1 MPTQEELLEGF
12 TIGDWEILPGQG
24 VFRRGEEEVR
34 PEPLVFKVLY
44 SLALRD
50 GDCVTRDDLVADAW
64 DGRPTADDPINRSI
78 AQLRGHLDD
87 KNRPHQYVET
97 LHRRGYRLMKPV
109 ELRRERPK
117 PPGDEPVQVGR
128 GRWKVIAAIM
138 ALGLVVTIAL
148 TNWPATEP
156 DVRSIAVLPI
166 ENLSGDPG
174 KQYIVEGIKT
184 VLVRNLAEIPE
195 LSIKNTRVRYELE
208 PAEIAA
214 ELEVESILT
223 GAVQLQ
229 GAKLRVTY
237 LISRGSD
244 NVTIGSGEVKGNL
257 DDVYSLQGRLAAAV
271 RADLVST
278 EGPELITKEPPD
290 SRAFDSY
297 MRGIH
302 ALEHRGEAD
311 NLETAIALFRESIE
325 LDEYYGPAFL
335 SLATAY
341 ALMPYYRDA
350 SAEEMNRLAVMTV
363 EKGVAVDSKIEDA
376 AAAIYGSYYHN
387 QKMWSESEAA
397 YKKAVSASVLDST
410 SFTWYSRLLASVGRL
425 DDALVQA
432 LAAVEI
438 DPLNAINNSRV
449 AIMYTWLGNSA
460 EAHKFFKRAKSLGA
474 KGVLPHDLPYA
485 LLLLRDGR
493 YAEANDIAV
502 ESSTTESI
510 DPKWVRPVFEAFR
523 DPAMSSAGL
532 RALDMAL
539 EEDALAAE
547 VQVVARTVLG
557 DIDGAMAIASE
568 LERPGETFQ
577 MDLLFTPELQGLR
590 EHPEFMPLLESL
602 GVIDYWREAGCTFN
616 GHKALCNRD

>member
-24 VFRRGEEEVR
+24 LFRRGEEEVR

-109 ELRRERPK
+109 ELRRERPE
-117 PPGDEPVQVGR
+117 PPGDEPIQVGR
-128 GRWKVIAAIM
+128 GRWKVIAAVM

-278 EGPELITKEPPD
+278 ESPELITKEPPD

-325 LDEYYGPAFL
+325 LDEYYGPAYL

-341 ALMPYYRDA
+341 ALLPYYRDA
-350 SAEEMNRLAVMTV
+350 SAEEMNRLAVLTV

-376 AAAIYGSYYHN
+376 AAAIYGSFYHN

-493 YAEANDIAV
+493 YVEANDIAV
-502 ESSTTESI
+502 ESSSTESI

-532 RALDMAL
+532 RALDVAL

-616 GHKALCNRD
+616 GHKALCNKD

>member
-138 ALGLVVTIAL
+138 ALGLLVTIAL
-148 TNWPATEP
+148 TNWPAREP
-156 DVRSIAVLPI
+156 DIRSIAVLPI

-184 VLVRNLAEIPE
+184 VLVRKLAEIPE

-602 GVIDYWREAGCTFN
+602 GVVDYWREAGCTFN